1 MIGRIATILK
11 RNNLARQIYRILK
24 RIDFTHSIP
33 QITPITVKK
42 SRYDFRRINLVVPSI
57 NEEHFFGGVSTALTL
72 LDEIIKKTNNNTKSR
87 LILTDAIPDKKDMEK
102 IFNYKLVSFDQD
114 IDVDHQMLPVRDK
127 HQKNIFITKN
137 DRFIATAWWTAYITQ
152 NILRNQAELYDQAYK
167 TMGYMIQDFEPG
179 FYNWSAH
186 FALADSTY
194 KSDIPTIAIFNSSL
208 LRDFFKN
215 KAYRF
220 EKEYFFE
227 PNLNSHLKRY
237 LHKIKGPRKMNILIY
252 GRPSVERNC
261 FPLVVA
267 ALKEWVLK
275 QPGIGEWKLL
285 SIGEMHKPINLGNGV
300 TLISLGK
307 LTLSDY
313 AELLLES
320 AIGLSFMV
328 SPHPS
333 YPPLEMAHFGLLTL
347 TNSYANKNLS
357 QYHDNIFSLE
367 KLTPSTISNELIN
380 MTRKFSDNPTTGIMG
395 KSHMPYYCQDL
406 PQFPFLDEFTAF
418 FLH

>member
-1 MIGRIATILK
+1 LIGRIAAILK
-11 RNNLARQIYRILK
+11 KNNLARQVYRILK

-42 SRYDFRRINLVVPSI
+42 SRFDFRRINLVVPSI

-102 IFNYKLVSFDQD
+102 IFNYKLVSFEQD

-127 HQKNIFITKN
+127 YQKNIFITKN

-194 KSDIPTIAIFNSSL
+194 QSDIPTIAIFNSSL

-215 KAYRF
+215 KAYQF

-227 PNLNSHLKRY
+227 PNLNSHLKKY
-237 LHKIKGPRKMNILIY
+237 LHKIKEPRKKNILIY

-267 ALKEWVLK
+267 ALKEWVWK
-275 QPGIGEWKLL
+275 QPGIGKWKLL

-313 AELLLES
+313 AKLLLES

-367 KLTPSTISNELIN
+367 KLTPSTISDGLIN
-380 MTRKFSDNPTTGIMG
+380 MTKKFSDNPTTGIIG
-395 KSHMPYYCQDL
+395 KSHVSYYCQDL

>member
-11 RNNLARQIYRILK
+11 KNNLARQVYRILK

-42 SRYDFRRINLVVPSI
+42 SRFDFRRINLVVPSI

-114 IDVDHQMLPVRDK
+114 TDVDHQMLPVRDK
-127 HQKNIFITKN
+127 YQKNIFITKN

-275 QPGIGEWKLL
+275 QPGMGEWKLL

-313 AELLLES
+313 AKLLLES

-367 KLTPSTISNELIN
+367 KLTPSTISNGLIN
-380 MTRKFSDNPTTGIMG
+380 MTKKFSDNPTTGIMG
-395 KSHMPYYCQDL
+395 KSHIPYYCQDL

>member
-11 RNNLARQIYRILK
+11 RNNLARQVYRILK

-33 QITPITVKK
+33 QITPITIKK
-42 SRYDFRRINLVVPSI
+42 SRFDFRRINLVVPSI

-102 IFNYKLVSFDQD
+102 IFNCKLVSFDQD

-194 KSDIPTIAIFNSSL
+194 KSEIPTIAIFNSSL

-267 ALKEWVLK
+267 ALKEWVWK

-313 AELLLES
+313 AKLLLES
-320 AIGLSFMV
+320 AIGLSLMV

-367 KLTPSTISNELIN
+367 KLTPSTISNGLIN
-380 MTRKFSDNPTTGIMG
+380 MTKKFSDNPTTGIMG

>member
-1 MIGRIATILK
+1 MTGHIATILK
-11 RNNLARQIYRILK
+11 KNNLARQVYRILK

-33 QITPITVKK
+33 QIAPITVKK
-42 SRYDFRRINLVVPSI
+42 SRFDFRRINLVVPSI

-72 LDEIIKKTNNNTKSR
+72 LDEIIKKTNSNIKSR

-102 IFNYKLVSFDQD
+102 FFNYKLVSFDQD

-127 HQKNIFITKN
+127 YQKNIFITKN

-186 FALADSTY
+186 FTLADSTY

-227 PNLNSHLKRY
+227 PNLNSHLKQY
-237 LHKIKGPRKMNILIY
+237 LHKIKGPRKKNILIY

-261 FPLVVA
+261 FPLLVA
-267 ALKEWVLK
+267 ALKEWVWK

-285 SIGEMHKPINLGNGV
+285 SIGERHKPINLGNGV
-300 TLISLGK
+300 TLVSLGK

-313 AELLLES
+313 AKLLLES
-320 AIGLSFMV
+320 AIGLSFMI

-367 KLTPSTISNELIN
+367 KLTPPMISNGLIN
-380 MTRKFSDNPTTGIMG
+380 MTKKFSDNPTTGIIG
-395 KSHMPYYCQDL
+395 KSHVPYYCQDL
-406 PQFPFLDEFTAF
+406 PQFPFLHEFTEF

>member
-1 MIGRIATILK
+1 MIERVTTILK
-11 RNNLARQIYRILK
+11 KNNLARQVYRILK
-24 RIDFTHSIP
+24 RIDLTHSIP

-42 SRYDFRRINLVVPSI
+42 SRFDFRRINLIVPSI
-57 NEEHFFGGVSTALTL
+57 NEEHFFGGVSTALAL
-72 LDEIIKKTNNNTKSR
+72 FDEILATTNRKIKSR
-87 LILTDAIPDKKDMEK
+87 IILTDAIPDKKDMEK
-102 IFNYKLVSFDQD
+102 FFNYKLVSFDQD
-114 IDVDHQMLPVRDK
+114 IDVDHQMLPVKDK
-127 HQKNIFITKN
+127 YQKNVFITKN

-152 NILRNQAELYDQAYK
+152 NILQNQAELYDQAYQM
-167 TMGYMIQDFEPG
+167 MGYMIQDFEPG

-194 KSDIPTIAIFNSSL
+194 QSDIPTAAIFNSSL

-215 KAYRF
+215 KDYRF

-227 PNLNSHLKRY
+227 PNLNSHLKKY
-237 LHKIKGPRKMNILIY
+237 LHKIKRKRKKNILIY

-261 FPLVVA
+261 FPLVLA
-267 ALKEWVLK
+267 ALKEWVWK
-275 QPGIGEWKLL
+275 QPDIGDWKLL
-285 SIGEMHKPINLGNGV
+285 SIGEMHKPVNLGNGV

-313 AELLLES
+313 AKLLLES

-357 QYHDNIFSLE
+357 QFHDNIFSLK
-367 KLTPSTISNELIN
+367 KLTPSTISSGLIN
-380 MTRKFSDNPTTGIMG
+380 MAKKFSDNPNVGING

-406 PQFPFLDEFTAF
+406 PQFPFLDEFTAL